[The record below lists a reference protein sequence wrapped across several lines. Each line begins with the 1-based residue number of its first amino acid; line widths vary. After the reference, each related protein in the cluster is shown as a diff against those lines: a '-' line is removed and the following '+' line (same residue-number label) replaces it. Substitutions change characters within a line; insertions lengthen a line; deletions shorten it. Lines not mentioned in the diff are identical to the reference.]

1 MLQQFIDKLIYIYNF
16 QFNYEYNLQHLLY
29 KREGDMYGR
38 FYNLEINTVV
48 TIDLANYYL
57 YLNILKFSEVS

>member
-1 MLQQFIDKLIYIYNF
+1 MKKIYIYNF